1 MERGSPRGRRALLAL
16 CSALLLLAASAR
28 SAWAAPVEDGTL
40 LLLLLSVSLSGP
52 FSSRR
57 PSSIDCSAP
66 DARLAAATA
75 RPLAWG
81 RVVLMHLSVR
91 VRIWGEIDGF
101 PLPLHQIS
109 PPDGMGFVPCPLF
122 ILAMPRV

>member
-1 MERGSPRGRRALLAL
+1 MERGSPRERRALLAL

-28 SAWAAPVEDGTL
+28 SAWAAPVEDGTLLL

-75 RPLAWG
+75 RLGA
-81 RVVLMHLSVR
+81 V
-91 VRIWGEIDGF
+91 
-101 PLPLHQIS
+101 
-109 PPDGMGFVPCPLF
+109 
-122 ILAMPRV
+122 

>member
-1 MERGSPRGRRALLAL
+1 MERGSPRGRCALLAL

-28 SAWAAPVEDGTL
+28 SAWAAPVEDGT

-75 RPLAWG
+75 RLGA
-81 RVVLMHLSVR
+81 V
-91 VRIWGEIDGF
+91 
-101 PLPLHQIS
+101 
-109 PPDGMGFVPCPLF
+109 
-122 ILAMPRV
+122 